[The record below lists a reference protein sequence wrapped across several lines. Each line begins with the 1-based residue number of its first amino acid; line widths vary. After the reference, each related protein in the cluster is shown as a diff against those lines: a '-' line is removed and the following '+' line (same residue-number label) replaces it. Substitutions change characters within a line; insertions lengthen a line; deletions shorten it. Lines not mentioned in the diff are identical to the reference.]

1 MRLIVVG
8 LQSMD
13 YGQVIYDRGCLRAGE
28 DWVERNLVPV
38 AAVAVALSVLQVA
51 VSASMSRSSMGFC
64 IFSLLFIVFIF
75 FFIFFFSLRGAASR
89 MKGFYVSFERLTR
102 RSLFFGSTPAW
113 FSCTSCLVNVY
124 TCTLYICVL
133 CIMYI

>member
-1 MRLIVVG
+1 
-8 LQSMD
+8 MD

-51 VSASMSRSSMGFC
+51 VSASMSRSSLGFC
-64 IFSLLFIVFIF
+64 IFSL
-75 FFIFFFSLRGAASR
+75 FFIIFIYFFSLRGAASR

-102 RSLFFGSTPAW
+102 RSLFFWLYPCMVQLYFM
-113 FSCTSCLVNVY
+113 FSQCLR
-124 TCTLYICVL
+124 
-133 CIMYI
+133 MYIVHMCVVYNV